1 MNGAAAQRSATVLG
15 RWPFLQTTWVSININ
30 RYLMEESKVS
40 KQLATETICLFPA
53 QHPLCSKCS
62 SKSEFGYPSSEN
74 LSGMS
79 DVCG

>member
-1 MNGAAAQRSATVLG
+1 
-15 RWPFLQTTWVSININ
+15 
-30 RYLMEESKVS
+30 MEESKVS